1 MTVLSDAPMRAT
13 TAPPEP
19 GRLPRRTRVIAVS
32 VVLAAG
38 LVFFFWT
45 RSDLWL
51 DEALSVNIARL
62 PLGQLHTA
70 LKHDG
75 APPLYYL
82 LLHVW
87 TAKDAF
93 GSGDWAV
100 RSLSGVCMVGAGV
113 ALWFVGRRVA
123 GPACGWITVL
133 LLAMSGY
140 AIRYA
145 TETRMYALEML
156 LVSCGI
162 LAFRRALESPTL
174 RRLVVFAL
182 IVALLLYT
190 QYWTLYLLLVVGVLL
205 LVLAWRGTYAH
216 TARRMLVAM
225 AAGGLAFAPWLP
237 TFLFQR
243 AHTGTPWGEPV
254 FPGVPW
260 GYTVRDFAGG
270 PVQEGWLLL
279 VPIIGLMLLGLFG
292 TARDGRHVEIDL
304 HTAPGARW
312 EAIVAGA
319 TLFVGF
325 TLNYMAG
332 GAFETRYSALVFPLF
347 IVVIARG
354 VTTLANPRVQA
365 GVLVGVLGLGFV
377 GGVRNVK
384 TNRTEAGQ
392 VAAVLT
398 AQAQPGD
405 IVVFCP
411 DQLGPAVDRLVSG
424 GLGLDEVTYPSF
436 GSPKF
441 VDWVDYKKRLAEQD
455 PNVFARE
462 ALARAG
468 AHTIWLVTSQGYLTH
483 PVVCTTLSTLFASR
497 RPRALLVA
505 PNDRIFE
512 HPGLQRFS
520 ARVPAGG

>member
-1 MTVLSDAPMRAT
+1 MTVLSEAPARAT
-13 TAPPEP
+13 TAPAEP
-19 GRLPRRTRVIAVS
+19 GGLTHRAKVIAVS
-32 VVLAAG
+32 GVLVAG

-62 PLGQLHTA
+62 PLRDLPTA

-75 APPLYYL
+75 APPLYYV

-87 TAKDAF
+87 TAVL

-100 RSLSGVCMVGAGV
+100 RALSGVCMVGTGV
-113 ALWFVGRRVA
+113 ALWFVGRRIA

-133 LLAMSGY
+133 LLAMSPY

-156 LVSCGI
+156 LVACGI
-162 LAFRRALESPTL
+162 LAFRRALESPSL
-174 RRLVVFAL
+174 GRLAIIAL

-190 QYWTLYLLLVVGVLL
+190 QYWALYLLLVVGVLL
-205 LVLAWRGTYAH
+205 VTLASRVSYARA
-216 TARRMLVAM
+216 ARRMLVAM
-225 AAGGLAFAPWLP
+225 AVGGLAFAPWLS
-237 TFLFQR
+237 TFLYQR
-243 AHTGTPWGEPV
+243 AHTGTPWGEKV

-260 GYTVRDFAGG
+260 GYTMRDFAGFAT
-270 PVQEGWLLL
+270 QEGWLLL
-279 VPIIGLMLLGLFG
+279 VPILGLLLLGLFG
-292 TARDGRHVEIDL
+292 TARDDRHIEIDV

-312 EAIVAGA
+312 EAIVAGV

-325 TLNYMAG
+325 TLNYLAG

-347 IVVIARG
+347 VVVVARG
-354 VTTLANPRVQA
+354 VTTLGDPRVQT
-365 GVLVGVLGLGFV
+365 GILVVVLGLGFV

-392 VAAVLT
+392 VAAVLK

-405 IVVFCP
+405 LVVFCP
-411 DQLGPAVDRLVSG
+411 DQLGPAVHRLVSA
-424 GLGLDEVTYPSF
+424 GLDEVTYPFF
-436 GSPKF
+436 GSPDR
-441 VDWVDYKKRLAEQD
+441 VDWVDYKKRLARQD
-455 PNVFARE
+455 PDVFARK

-468 AHTIWLVTSQGYLTH
+468 SHTIWLVTTQGYLTH
-483 PVVCTTLSTLFASR
+483 PVVCTTLSTRFASR
-497 RPRALLVA
+497 RPRAQLVA
-505 PNDRIFE
+505 PSDRIFE
-512 HPGLQRFS
+512 HPGLLRFS
-520 ARVPAGG
+520 ARVPASG

>member
-1 MTVLSDAPMRAT
+1 MTVVSDAPARAT
-13 TAPPEP
+13 TAPAEP
-19 GRLPRRTRVIAVS
+19 GALPQRAKVIAVS
-32 VVLAAG
+32 IVLVAG

-62 PLGQLHTA
+62 PLGDLRTA

-82 LLHVW
+82 ALHVW
-87 TAKDAF
+87 TAVL

-100 RSLSGVCMVGAGV
+100 RALSGVCMVGTAV
-113 ALWFVGRRVA
+113 ALWFAGRRIA
-123 GPACGWITVL
+123 GPACGWIAVL
-133 LLAMSGY
+133 LLALSPY

-156 LVSCGI
+156 LVACGI

-174 RRLVVFAL
+174 GRLAVFAL
-182 IVALLLYT
+182 IVALFLYT
-190 QYWTLYLLLVVGVLL
+190 QYWALYLLLVVGVLL
-205 LVLAWRGTYAH
+205 VALAWRGTYAH

-225 AAGGLAFAPWLP
+225 VIGGLAFAPWLS
-237 TFLFQR
+237 TFLYQR

-279 VPIIGLMLLGLFG
+279 LPIIGLLLLGLFG
-292 TARDGRHVEIDL
+292 TARDGRRVEIDL

-312 EAIVAGA
+312 EAIVGGA
-319 TLFVGF
+319 TLLAGF
-325 TLNYMAG
+325 TLNYVAG
-332 GAFETRYSALVFPLF
+332 GAFETRYSAIVFPLF
-347 IVVIARG
+347 LLVVARG
-354 VTTLANPRVQA
+354 VTTLADPRVQA
-365 GVLVGVLGLGFV
+365 GVLVVVLGLGFV

-392 VAAVLT
+392 VAAVLK

-405 IVVFCP
+405 LVVFCP
-411 DQLGPAVDRLVSG
+411 DQLGPAVHRLVSA
-424 GLGLDEVTYPSF
+424 GLDEVTYPFF
-436 GSPKF
+436 GSPEF
-441 VDWVDYKKRLAEQD
+441 VDWVDYKKRLAQQD
-455 PNVFARE
+455 PKVFARE

-468 AHTIWLVTSQGYLTH
+468 SHTVWLVTTQGYLTH
-483 PVVCTTLSTLFASR
+483 PVVCTTLSTLFASK
-497 RPRALLVA
+497 RPRAQLVA
-505 PNDRIFE
+505 PNERIFE

-520 ARVPAGG
+520 ARGPVSG